1 MEKIKVANVTKIFGS
16 QPSLAL
22 QLLGQ
27 GLNKE
32 EIFNKTGQAIG
43 LANVEFEVQAGE
55 IMVIMGLSGSGK
67 STLLRCLNRLIDPTQ
82 GNIWIDGVD
91 ITTLD
96 HDALLTLRRQKFG
109 MVFQHFALFPHRNIR
124 RNVEYG
130 LEIQEVP
137 EEQRRLKA
145 TQALKLVGLEEWEE
159 AMPGQLS
166 GGMQQRVGL
175 ARALA
180 VESDILLM
188 DEAFSALDPL
198 IRGDM
203 QEELIALQT
212 RLQKTIVFITHDLDE
227 ALKLGNRVVLM
238 KDGQVVQIGTPED
251 IISSPSNDYV
261 KRFVESVDKSKIL
274 TAKAVMIPPT
284 VVAYLNDKPT
294 TGLLQRLKAA
304 PLNGLLVVNQD
315 QILQGM
321 VRLEVLQQAIER
333 GDSTLQSILE
343 TNIPEVKP
351 TDSLKQMIALL
362 AKSSLPLPVVDK
374 QRKLQGLVTEHTV
387 LTALAKRGDSASAK
401 IGDSTVVKL
410 VKKGD

>member
-251 IISSPSNDYV
+251 IISAPSNDYV

-374 QRKLQGLVTEHTV
+374 QRKLQGLVTDHTV
-387 LTALAKRGDSASAK
+387 LTALAKRGD
-401 IGDSTVVKL
+401 
-410 VKKGD
+410 